1 MGNFLYLYAM
11 KYYVIVQDMRTGPF
25 TLEEVKRQ
33 QLAPDTLVWHKGMPD
48 WKEACTL
55 PELADAIVYDA
66 PDVEPEEDFV
76 PEEEA
81 EEPQEE
87 MFRRRIPEEPQPEPR
102 RFSYAPSAAPQKRTP
117 KRKSHIMGWIALI
130 AVVVLLF
137 AMLLTKPSEA
147 EYVESITRNTAN
159 YIVDRIDGNV
169 FVSEHAISGTEKF
182 KARQTVE
189 PMVKEGLQ
197 IDDYFFYNTAR
208 VTINRHT
215 YTVAVGW
222 MSHIFSTNTR
232 DLAYAVNTLLEQ
244 QRAKEQRE
252 AANSVMS
259 TFEDVYRRG
268 LDAAEELGANR
279 EEIEQAVD
287 SVATVAK
294 EKGKELK
301 DKAIEKAKEKG
312 KEAFEKAKE
321 KGKEAVEDALN
332 DLLN

>member
-1 MGNFLYLYAM
+1 M
-11 KYYVIVQDMRTGPF
+11 KYYVIVEDTRTGPF

-55 PELADAIVYDA
+55 PELADAIVYDDSA
-66 PDVEPEEDFV
+66 VEPEDDFV
-76 PEEEA
+76 LEEEMLEA

-102 RFSYAPSAAPQKRTP
+102 RFSYVPSTTPQQRTP
-117 KRKSHIMGWIALI
+117 KRKSHVKGWIAFL
-130 AVVVLLF
+130 AVVVLLL

-147 EYVESITRNTAN
+147 EYVDAITRHTAN

-169 FVSEHAISGTEKF
+169 FVSEHAISGTEKY

-189 PMVKEGLQ
+189 PIVKEGLQ

-222 MSHIFSTNTR
+222 MGYIFSTNTH
-232 DLAYAVNTLLEQ
+232 DLAYAVNTLLEE
-244 QRAKEQRE
+244 QRAKEQRD

-259 TFEDVYRRG
+259 AIEDAYRRG
-268 LDAAEELGANR
+268 LDAAEEMGVNR
-279 EEIEQAVD
+279 EDIEQAVD

-294 EKGKELK
+294 EKANELK

-312 KEAFEKAKE
+312 KEAIEKAKE